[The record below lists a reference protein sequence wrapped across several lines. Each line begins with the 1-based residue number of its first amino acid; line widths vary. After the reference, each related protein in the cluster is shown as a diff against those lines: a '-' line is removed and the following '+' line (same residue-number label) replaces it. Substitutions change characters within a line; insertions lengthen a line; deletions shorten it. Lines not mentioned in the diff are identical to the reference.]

1 LETISICPISSSTL
15 RISNRTHDGNIIAAS
30 IPFIEL
36 IKEMKVQSGNCKL
49 PKRTLRSSRQ
59 AGDEVN

>member
-1 LETISICPISSSTL
+1 M
-15 RISNRTHDGNIIAAS
+15 THDGNIIAAS

-49 PKRTLRSSRQ
+49 PKRTLIISTTTTI
-59 AGDEVN
+59 